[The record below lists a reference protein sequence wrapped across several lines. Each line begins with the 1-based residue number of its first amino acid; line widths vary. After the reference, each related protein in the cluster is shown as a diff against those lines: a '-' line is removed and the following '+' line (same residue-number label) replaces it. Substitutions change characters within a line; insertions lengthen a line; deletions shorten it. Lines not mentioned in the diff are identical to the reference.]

1 MLGYERY
8 KRMIDVPIKELYNV
22 YLENLLKSPFKLET
36 ITVKDICNK
45 IQVENFDKGKKYNDQ
60 KYFIDINYTKM
71 ANDILDIGTYWH
83 FITLFKNGKY
93 EVIEGVH
100 RAWALQLATL
110 SNPKVFNKKI
120 LSITITDENLGEVE
134 ETSDIHPYIRKHQI
148 VDTFPKTIT
157 VKLINPKKFPLML
170 EKFSQYKNI
179 RLDRFNDKDNFIS
192 VDTNS
197 YKIFLMSIQQYSR
210 VLQNRIEG
218 LSRDERKKL
227 VSKILNGGLDDV
239 R

>member
-1 MLGYERY
+1 
-8 KRMIDVPIKELYNV
+8 MIDIPIQELYNV

-36 ITVKDICNK
+36 ITVKEICNK
-45 IQVENFDKGKKYNDQ
+45 IQIENFDKGRKYNDQ
-60 KYFIDINYTKM
+60 NYFIDIDYTKM
-71 ANDILDIGTYWH
+71 ANDILDVGTYWH
-83 FITLFKNGKY
+83 FITLFKNGEY

-134 ETSDIHPYIRKHQI
+134 ETTDIHPYIRKHQI
-148 VDTFPKTIT
+148 ADTFPKTIT

-170 EKFSQYKNI
+170 EKFSQYKSI
-179 RLDRFNDKDNFIS
+179 RLDRFNDQDNFIN

-210 VLQNRIEG
+210 VLQNRIEQ

-227 VSKILNGGLDDV
+227 ASKILNGGLDDV